1 MTLLTFLVII
11 STLSFLFFG
20 ISCFFIEQMRKEFI
34 RYGLSEYV
42 KLTGAFQILG
52 ALGLG
57 FGYLYMPYLSVVS
70 AASLSLLMLFGFGVR
85 LRIKDSFIQSAPSII
100 YAIMNTYIAIAIL
113 LSL

>member
-1 MTLLTFLVII
+1 MTFLTFLVLF

-20 ISCFFIEQMRKEFI
+20 ISCFFTEQMRTEFI
-34 RYGLSEYV
+34 RYGLSDHL
-42 KLTGAFQILG
+42 KLTGALQILG

-57 FGYLYMPYLSVVS
+57 LGYIYLPYLGIVS
-70 AASLSLLMLFGFGVR
+70 AAGLSLLMLFGFGVR

-100 YAIMNTYIAIAIL
+100 YALLNAYIAIAIL